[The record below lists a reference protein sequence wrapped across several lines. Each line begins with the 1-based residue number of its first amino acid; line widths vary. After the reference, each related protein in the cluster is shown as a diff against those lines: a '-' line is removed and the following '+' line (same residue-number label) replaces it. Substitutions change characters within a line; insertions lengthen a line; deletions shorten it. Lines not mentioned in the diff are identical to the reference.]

1 MQEENKQLNTVTIS
15 VDEYFELRE
24 RANLASVF
32 YERLNGLECR
42 FNDLD
47 RQVMNL
53 SGELYNFKTADSGQQ

>member
-1 MQEENKQLNTVTIS
+1 MPDENKQLNTVTIS

-24 RANLASVF
+24 RANLASAF
-32 YERLNGLECR
+32 NERLNFLESR

-53 SGELYNFKTADSGQQ
+53 SGELYNFKTQGK